1 MTSSHLEYNLNSLP
15 GYCITWHFP
24 ASPTPSPNPNL
35 IATCP
40 TPLPSMM
47 QQEHFLWFLRS
58 KELMIPAPV
67 FHGAAPSACDTL
79 LPDSHMAGSSPLSNR
94 CSNITSLES
103 HPMIV
108 RTAPPQ
114 SSPSPSAALFYSEYW
129 LLPTFIPVN
138 LKMDFLYC
146 YNTSLM
152 KTGIFFSFLSTIAP
166 PLHRRVTG
174 P

>member
-1 MTSSHLEYNLNSLP
+1 MHYLALSSLSHPISKSKSDCHLPHPATFYDAAGALP
-15 GYCITWHFP
+15 
-24 ASPTPSPNPNL
+24 
-35 IATCP
+35 
-40 TPLPSMM
+40 
-47 QQEHFLWFLRS
+47 WFLRS
-58 KELMIPAPV
+58 TELMIPAPI

-94 CSNITSLES
+94 CSNVTSLES

-108 RTAPPQ
+108 RTAPRQ
-114 SSPSPSAALFYSEYW
+114 SSPRPSAALFYSEYW

-152 KTGIFFSFLSTIAP
+152 KTGIFFLSCLL
-166 PLHRRVTG
+166 LHLHCTEG
-174 P
+174 